1 MSSNEITARTFGG
14 YISVYDFK
22 RAVEDKAKQLV
33 EIIDD
38 LLNDE
43 EKILS
48 FVKSNADD
56 IEWD

>member
-1 MSSNEITARTFGG
+1 MYWIMHVLAE
-14 YISVYDFK
+14 
-22 RAVEDKAKQLV
+22 QLV

>member
-1 MSSNEITARTFGG
+1 M
-14 YISVYDFK
+14 YSVYI
-22 RAVEDKAKQLV
+22 EDINSETKALAEQLV

-48 FVKSNADD
+48 FVKANADD